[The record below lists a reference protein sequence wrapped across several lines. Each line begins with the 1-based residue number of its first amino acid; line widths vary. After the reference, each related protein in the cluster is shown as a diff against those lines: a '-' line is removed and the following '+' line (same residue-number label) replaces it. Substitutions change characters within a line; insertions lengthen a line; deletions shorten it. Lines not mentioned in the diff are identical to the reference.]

1 MVLDTSAL
9 VAMLT
14 GEPGADELIDRLA
27 QSHAAF
33 ISAGTLLEASI
44 VLEVRLGEEGLR
56 DLSLFLQAAGV
67 TVVPV
72 DAEQVEVARD
82 GYARFG
88 KGRHPAGLNFGDV
101 FAYALAR
108 LRGQPLLYVGEDF
121 TRTDVLRA

>member
-27 QSHAAF
+27 QAHAAF

>member
-14 GEPGADELIDRLA
+14 GEPDADALIDRLA
-27 QSHAAF
+27 QSHEAF
-33 ISAGTLLEASI
+33 ISSGTLLEASI
-44 VLEVRLGEEGLR
+44 VLENRLGEEGLR

-67 TVVPV
+67 IVVPV
-72 DAEQVEVARD
+72 DAEQVEVARE

-121 TRTDVLRA
+121 TRTDVLSA

>member
-1 MVLDTSAL
+1 
-9 VAMLT
+9 
-14 GEPGADELIDRLA
+14 
-27 QSHAAF
+27 
-33 ISAGTLLEASI
+33 LLEASI